1 MAYFFVYIL
10 FPMIYTRMIRRYVMN
25 LLKYGH
31 KVKTIDLR
39 PCVQVRR
46 DLWAKFL
53 VYYYEEYGTYP
64 RKDYTIDDVLDY
76 FSQNDIDVVEQLEV
90 MYRG

>member
-1 MAYFFVYIL
+1 
-10 FPMIYTRMIRRYVMN
+10 MIRRYVMN

-46 DLWAKFL
+46 DLWTKFRI
-53 VYYYEEYGTYP
+53 YYYEEYGTYP
-64 RKDYTIDDVLDY
+64 TKDYTVDDVLDY